1 MPRRNTE
8 KHQTS
13 WLRDG
18 HFPNACPSLSLWT
31 IKACVTDGWF
41 PFSKFP
47 THFRFRAQTNFI
59 LKNYHP
65 QMCSSRNLSKFSHLA
80 TCLLVFTF
88 NIYHVFFLDFPPPY
102 LFIYF
107 FTRPSLKK
115 FVWESFPTF
124 SFKIGEVAISGTQP
138 KVSSFF
144 LRNKIF
150 QHLWCH
156 SNKL

>member
-1 MPRRNTE
+1 MPAPRYRYGQS
-8 KHQTS
+8 KRA
-13 WLRDG
+13 LLMADF
-18 HFPNACPSLSLWT
+18 HFQNFPPIFGFALKRILFWK
-31 IKACVTDGWF
+31 IIIHKCVCHEIW
-41 PFSKFP
+41 
-47 THFRFRAQTNFI
+47 TNFHT
-59 LKNYHP
+59 LLLD
-65 QMCSSRNLSKFSHLA
+65 SSFSPSI
-80 TCLLVFTF
+80 FIMF
-88 NIYHVFFLDFPPPY
+88 FFLDFPPPY

-107 FTRPSLKK
+107 FPRPSLKK